1 MVRIFSRLPP
11 AEEKK
16 VLAAFPVSLSLL
28 FSVPYHCLP
37 FFFFIS
43 SSFFKYS
50 AHENNGAQQIKANK
64 QTAFKRHRCCGHV
77 EFGEVEIPS
86 PAIYFFF
93 NDNYYHLF
101 SSFHLRSRISALK
114 RSHRCVSPAFFVVHL
129 AKDLEAGRSLSSST
143 PATVSARAV
152 PSSSRHRARTPPP
165 PHATGTPN
173 VRT

>member
-1 MVRIFSRLPP
+1 MIWYASSLGCRLQKR
-11 AEEKK
+11 KK
-16 VLAAFPVSLSLL
+16 CWLHSLFL
-28 FSVPYHCLP
+28 FLSCFLYLIIACL

-93 NDNYYHLF
+93 KTIITIF
-101 SSFHLRSRISALK
+101 SPRFICAHAL
-114 RSHRCVSPAFFVVHL
+114 
-129 AKDLEAGRSLSSST
+129 
-143 PATVSARAV
+143 
-152 PSSSRHRARTPPP
+152 
-165 PHATGTPN
+165 
-173 VRT
+173 VR